1 MRKACLEMVYEL
13 AKKDSR
19 VIFIG
24 SDLGTKTLQN
34 LKEERPD
41 QFLMEGISEG
51 HLIGMAAGMAL
62 DGGCLRQYNCT
73 VLSKKSI

>member
-51 HLIGMAAGMAL
+51 HLIGMAAGMAGESFVNTIAFL
-62 DGGCLRQYNCT
+62 VRHM
-73 VLSKKSI
+73 SK